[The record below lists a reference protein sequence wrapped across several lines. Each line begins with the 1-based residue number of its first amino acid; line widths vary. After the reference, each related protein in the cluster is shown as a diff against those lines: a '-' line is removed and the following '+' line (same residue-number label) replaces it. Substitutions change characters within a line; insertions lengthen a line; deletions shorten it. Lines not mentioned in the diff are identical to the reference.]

1 MTKTPLIWL
10 TRPKD
15 DSVSVAAQLAE
26 RGIQTIIAPV
36 VHIVPLPLSQLPQM
50 PDALLLTSRH
60 GAHALASLPSAWR
73 ALPVYCV
80 GASTAMAATEHG
92 CSQVIAGT
100 SNILAL
106 LPRVAADLGEGGA
119 LLYLSGEDVSVDA
132 AHLLGAQ
139 GVRVHT
145 EIVYRAVAEP
155 TLENNVQETLTAG
168 SITGVAFFSPRSAEI
183 ACEQLNV
190 AKLAHVTQTIDAFCF
205 SLNVATAAA
214 KLPWKNIHA
223 CHLPTRDAMLELIV
237 SHATKTL

>member
-1 MTKTPLIWL
+1 MTRTPLIWL

-26 RGIQTIIAPV
+26 QDIQTIIAPV
-36 VHIVPLPLSQLPQM
+36 VHIVPLPLAQIPQT
-50 PDALLLTSRH
+50 PEALLLTSRH
-60 GAHALASLPSAWR
+60 AAHALASLPSAWR

-80 GASTAMAATEHG
+80 GSSTAMAASEHG
-92 CSQVIAGT
+92 CTQVIAGT

-106 LPRVAADLGEGGA
+106 LPRIADDLGEGGA

-132 AHLLGAQ
+132 AQLLGAQ
-139 GVRVHT
+139 GVQVHT
-145 EIVYRAVAEP
+145 EIVYRAVAEA
-155 TLENNVQETLTAG
+155 TLDANLREALVAG
-168 SITGVAFFSPRSAEI
+168 RVTGVALFSPRSAEI
-183 ACEQLNV
+183 VCEQLNI
-190 AKLAHVTQTIDAFCF
+190 AKLAHVTQTLEAFCF

-237 SHATKTL
+237 SHARKT